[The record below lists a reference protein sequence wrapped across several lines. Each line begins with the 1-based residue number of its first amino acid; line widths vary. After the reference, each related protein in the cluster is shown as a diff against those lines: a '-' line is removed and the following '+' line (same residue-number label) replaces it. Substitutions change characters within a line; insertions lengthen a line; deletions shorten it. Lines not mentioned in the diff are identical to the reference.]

1 MPLAGVATAAPVVAA
16 CAVLMWSGLEKVRDR
31 SLLAATLAG
40 LGAAPGPAAMAAVV
54 VPVAELGAVAAV
66 VAGAPSYVPALLFIA
81 LGGSFAAAAAW
92 AMSTGRV
99 VACACF
105 GTPHRTLGWLQ
116 VAAVPLWAIAGWAAL
131 ELPEFT
137 FRERAGCFAVG
148 ALVLAAV
155 RAIPVI
161 RASIE
166 ARGDRRAVAGA

>member
-1 MPLAGVATAAPVVAA
+1 MPLAGVVTAAPVVAG
-16 CAVLMWSGLEKVRDR
+16 CAVLLWSGLEKVRDR
-31 SLLAATLAG
+31 SPLAATVAG
-40 LGAAPGPAAMAAVV
+40 LGARPGLAAVAAVV
-54 VPVAELGAVAAV
+54 VPVGELGTVTAV

-105 GTPHRTLGWLQ
+105 GTPDRKLGWLQ
-116 VAAVPLWAIAGWAAL
+116 LAALPLWAIAGWAAL
-131 ELPEFT
+131 ELPRFT
-137 FRERAGCFAVG
+137 FRERAGSFAAG

-155 RAIPVI
+155 RAIPVM
-161 RASIE
+161 RASID